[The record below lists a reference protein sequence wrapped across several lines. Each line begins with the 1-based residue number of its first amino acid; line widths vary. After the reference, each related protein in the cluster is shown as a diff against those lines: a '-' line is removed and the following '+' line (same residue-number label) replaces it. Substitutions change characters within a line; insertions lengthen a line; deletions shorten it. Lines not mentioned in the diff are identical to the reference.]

1 MSFTIDE
8 VNAERQF
15 LLARLL
21 NPPTMEVLNRI
32 PSPERAVSGDLGCGQ
47 GNDAAAGWCA

>member
-32 PSPERAVSGDLGCGQ
+32 PSPERAVSGSGLRARQ
-47 GNDAAAGWCA
+47 HDAAAGWCA